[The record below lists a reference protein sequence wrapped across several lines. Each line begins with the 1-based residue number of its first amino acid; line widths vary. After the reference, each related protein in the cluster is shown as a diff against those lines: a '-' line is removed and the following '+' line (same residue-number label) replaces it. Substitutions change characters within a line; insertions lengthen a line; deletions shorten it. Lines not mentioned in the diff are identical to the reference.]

1 MKPFPDRREAG
12 RQLAAELTE
21 YAHRSDVIVMAIPR
35 GGVPVAFEVARA
47 LGAPLD
53 VLLVRTVW
61 APGYDDIHIGTIADG
76 GFGVLEPGAVD
87 ARVDPAIVGR
97 EMMRARA
104 DLVQQLRIYRGT
116 RAAPTLAG
124 KTVII
129 VYDGIVSG
137 ASMRAAIAAVRARGA
152 ARIVVAAPV
161 AAPNA
166 ASELAAMADE
176 CVCVATPEPFYRIA
190 VWYDEFAPVTD
201 ASVLFLL
208 DRAAMAAAGTAA

>member
-12 RQLAAELTE
+12 RQLAAQLTE

-61 APGYDDIHIGTIADG
+61 APGHDDIHIGTIADG

-104 DLVQQLRIYRGT
+104 ELVQQLRIYRGT
-116 RAAPTLAG
+116 RGAPALAG

-152 ARIVVAAPV
+152 ARVVVAAPV

-166 ASELAAMADE
+166 ASELAASADE
-176 CVCVATPEPFYRIA
+176 CVCVATPEPFYRIG

>member
-61 APGYDDIHIGTIADG
+61 APGHDDIHIGTIADG

-104 DLVQQLRIYRGT
+104 DLVQQLRIYRGG
-116 RAAPTLAG
+116 RAAPALAG

-137 ASMRAAIAAVRARGA
+137 ASMRAAVASVRARGA
-152 ARIVVAAPV
+152 AHIVVAAPV

-166 ASELAAMADE
+166 ASELAGIADE